1 MRATAIFPFAASRI
15 LFNEGE
21 GREEEEK
28 ALVFRRPGSFFP
40 LAAAGQDIRPRRK
53 GAEEEGGGRTRDS
66 TRIDT
71 ISLSLS
77 LLLLSFSSSPRIE
90 GCTLRCV
97 FQLLGS
103 SNLRGGGKGTVTS
116 RSYRV
121 SSVSWSWGGRCF
133 VRGERGER
141 ERNSRRPGQRFRSTV
156 GLFTGLFS
164 RSLCYFI

>member
-15 LFNEGE
+15 LFNEGKGE
-21 GREEEEK
+21 RRRRRRSFS
-28 ALVFRRPGSFFP
+28 ADLVPFSPWPRPGKISARGEKE
-40 LAAAGQDIRPRRK
+40 LRKRGVDALEIRR
-53 GAEEEGGGRTRDS
+53 ES
-66 TRIDT
+66 TQ
-71 ISLSLS
+71 SLS

-103 SNLRGGGKGTVTS
+103 SNLREGGKRTVTS